1 MSKPENCTP
10 SAGDR
15 LAVGSTLRALAANGT
30 PNAETAEVLER
41 VGVWL
46 VECAL
51 TEIAE
56 RKGGQAA

>member
-1 MSKPENCTP
+1 MSKPENSIP

-46 VECAL
+46 ADLARRELAGV
-51 TEIAE
+51 
-56 RKGGQAA
+56 KAA